1 MVRQSQ
7 MQHGKGV
14 ARLLGMRQMDSCK
27 GNMLDKPRIRAFS
40 EYIRE
45 FGEERLRDRLCENEK
60 NGLRYHYD
68 GQFVG
73 DYDKCESKDE
83 IFALIDGK
91 RPR

>member
-1 MVRQSQ
+1 
-7 MQHGKGV
+7 
-14 ARLLGMRQMDSCK
+14 MRQMDSCK

-68 GQFVG
+68 GQLVG